1 MDLCILTLD
10 GAQAA
15 DSALDDMALI
25 AEDTYPW
32 LRDICVISRST
43 LGRLTISAA
52 QSTSDEEAFFYEEGE
67 LAARAMEPFVHT
79 NEATCP
85 CATNFVPTSPYSPKV
100 AAILAN
106 DVERRCFHMRALKD
120 LLKCDSSALMLV
132 APQEVCVEMA
142 RVFAPYRPRVL
153 CRKIHGRVGDC
164 LELLDSADEAV
175 SQTPKASGLH

>member
-15 DSALDDMALI
+15 DNALDDMALI
-25 AEDTYPW
+25 AEDDYPW

-52 QSTSDEEAFFYEEGE
+52 HSTSDDEAFFYEEGE
-67 LAARAMEPFVHT
+67 LAARAAEPFVHT

-85 CATNFVPTSPYSPKV
+85 CAANFDATPPYSLEV

-132 APQEVCVEMA
+132 APEETCVEMV
-142 RVFAPYRPRVL
+142 RVFAPYQPRVF

-164 LELLDSADEAV
+164 LEMLDGADEATG
-175 SQTPKASGLH
+175 QPTKASELH